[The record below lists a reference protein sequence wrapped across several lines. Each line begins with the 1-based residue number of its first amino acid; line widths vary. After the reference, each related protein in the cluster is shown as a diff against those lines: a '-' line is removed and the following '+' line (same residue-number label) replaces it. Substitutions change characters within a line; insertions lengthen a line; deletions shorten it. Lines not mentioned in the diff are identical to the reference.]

1 MDNLDKL
8 NKIAT
13 HDSNWLKDAKKRSIL
28 KGNKLIAKFM
38 GAKIDPETICNL
50 EGKTYI
56 FPKTPSKLTI
66 GGTLRYDEKWLL
78 GSFLKPFNECY
89 HTSWNWLMPVVERIS
104 KILDSEDSPLDAL
117 FEEENEEAMD
127 YYVEFNEVSLL
138 DLNITDLYNTI
149 VEFIKWYNKTK
160 KQ

>member
-1 MDNLDKL
+1 MGNLE
-8 NKIAT
+8 N
-13 HDSNWLKDAKKRSIL
+13 
-28 KGNKLIAKFM
+28 NKLIAEFM
-38 GAKIDPETICNL
+38 GWTEGIDEGGMFGKPCKAWRNTDNL
-50 EGKTYI
+50 
-56 FPKTPSKLTI
+56 
-66 GGTLRYDEKWLL
+66 DNLL
-78 GSFLKPFNECY
+78 GYCDGYVRIGSEKF
-89 HTSWNWLMPVVERIS
+89 HSSWDWLMPVVERIS